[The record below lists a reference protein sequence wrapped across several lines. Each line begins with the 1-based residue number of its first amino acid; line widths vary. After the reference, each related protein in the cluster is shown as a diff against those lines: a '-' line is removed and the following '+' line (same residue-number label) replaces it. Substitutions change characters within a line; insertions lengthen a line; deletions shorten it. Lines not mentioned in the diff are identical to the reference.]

1 VRGVRARSRRTLAA
15 VQRTTC
21 AALAP
26 TGLAVVWT
34 TSWVSR
40 DKAMQSECKQAA
52 ASRCLTMS
60 AKRSREAQFEA
71 AGAETSVWDA
81 NNTRKQG
88 EQSAAERREEGGGDD
103 GWGEG
108 WSWGEE
114 VMFACVGAASE
125 LRVGLAAE
133 SKQASKQ
140 AAYGRRRAGKPVFA
154 YAGRGKADHSTTQRQ
169 RLLLP

>member
-1 VRGVRARSRRTLAA
+1 

-34 TSWVSR
+34 TSWESR

-133 SKQASKQ
+133 SKQASKLRTVGAGQ
-140 AAYGRRRAGKPVFA
+140 ASRCSRTPGEGRQIIQQPNASDYCCR
-154 YAGRGKADHSTTQRQ
+154 DWQRSS
-169 RLLLP
+169 